1 MKKRLLQLVALCLIL
16 TAFVSVLTA
25 CGASTLEEAV
35 SKDKSVQKELD
46 RVGKKNNMDINI
58 KDNLVTYV
66 YHYGSD
72 VSEDSKSLY
81 TSSFESAFTQEKSTF
96 VNLIKKLED
105 KTDISGIKMKIV
117 VKDKSD
123 DTLYNITYDNKGI
136 VK

>member
-1 MKKRLLQLVALCLIL
+1 MKKRLFQLVTLCLIM

-46 RVGKKNNMDINI
+46 DVGKKNNMEINI
-58 KDNLVTYV
+58 KDNLVTYI

-96 VNLIKKLED
+96 VNLIKELED

-117 VKDKSD
+117 VKDKSG

>member
-1 MKKRLLQLVALCLIL
+1 MKKRLFQLVTLFLML

-25 CGASTLEEAV
+25 CGTSTLEEAV
-35 SKDKSVQKELD
+35 SKDKSIQKELD
-46 RVGKKNNMDINI
+46 DVGKKNNMEINI

-96 VNLIKKLED
+96 VNLIKEFED

-117 VKDKSD
+117 VKDKSG